1 MGKRPRGPRHPAKE
15 AARRARQAEI
25 HAARDAARAAD
36 LAANPRPSRAVRLDL
51 GLPPEANDE
60 LPEEQPEGHQ
70 LGEAETSGEEAA
82 TDAGWQ
88 PARLAWAA
96 DLVAAADVEA
106 QLEEA
111 HLEEEGGEAAG
122 DLGEAEENE
131 GCGGAAASSGAAAAA
146 SSSGEAAAED
156 VSLSSEGVSVGDLD
170 SVCDFS
176 ESDQEEKV
184 PEAYLIDIC
193 NNGSLCGTVS
203 RTNRSSQ
210 ETHRESK
217 QARSGASS
225 RTCESSGSAAAG
237 PCSGHAAWG
246 WH

>member
-1 MGKRPRGPRHPAKE
+1 MGKRARGPRNPVKE

-60 LPEEQPEGHQ
+60 LPEAEPEGQQ

-106 QLEEA
+106 QLEEQR
-111 HLEEEGGEAAG
+111 EGGEAADD
-122 DLGEAEENE
+122 DLVEDEEDTGRGEA
-131 GCGGAAASSGAAAAA
+131 AASSSGAAAAA
-146 SSSGEAAAED
+146 GSSGQAAAED
-156 VSLSSEGVSVGDLD
+156 VSLSSEGVSVGDID

-193 NNGSLCGTVS
+193 NNGSLSGTVS

-210 ETHRESK
+210 ETHRESE
-217 QARSGASS
+217 QARSGAC
-225 RTCESSGSAAAG
+225 RRAC
-237 PCSGHAAWG
+237 
-246 WH
+246 